1 MIRKIKILTFIL
13 LAGYSLTIH
22 AQKYKAG
29 IVAFYNIE
37 NLFDTIKTPD
47 VFDEEFTPGGANKW
61 TGDRY
66 WKKINNNAMVISQLG
81 RAEGIPGP
89 AIVGLSEIENRM
101 VVEDL
106 INSPNLKSLE
116 YDIVHYD
123 SPDRRGVD
131 VGLIYQKKYFTVTGS
146 RSAALLVYDNETKK
160 RIYTR
165 DQLVVSGLFDGEPM
179 HFIGNHWPSRRGGE
193 KASAYLRNAAADLT
207 RSIVDSIRKVDP
219 MAKVIVMGDLN
230 DDPNNESLT
239 QHLQANGNMK
249 KLKEGEMLNT
259 MGEHFKKGIGSL
271 AYRDSWNLFDQIVIT
286 QSLLGKDY
294 SSYKFRHSRIFND
307 VMLTQKEGR
316 FKGYPWRTYVG
327 TTFSGGFSDHFPVY
341 IMLVKEVK

>member
-13 LAGYSLTIH
+13 LAGYSLTVH

-37 NLFDTIKTPD
+37 NLFDTINTPD
-47 VFDEEFTPGGANKW
+47 VFDEEFTPEGANKW

-81 RAEGIPGP
+81 RTEGIPGP

-106 INSPNLKSLE
+106 INSPNLKPLE

-146 RSAALLVYDNETKK
+146 RSAALLIYDNETQK
-160 RIYTR
+160 RIYSR

-179 HFIGNHWPSRRGGE
+179 HFIVNHWPSRRGGE

-219 MAKVIVMGDLN
+219 KAKVIVMGDLN

-249 KLKEGEMLNT
+249 KLKEGELFNT
-259 MGEHFKKGIGSL
+259 MGEHFKNGIGSL

-286 QSLLGKDY
+286 PSLLGKDF
-294 SSYKFRHSRIFND
+294 STYKLRHSRVYND
-307 VMLTQKEGR
+307 ASLTQKEGR

-341 IMLVKEVK
+341 IMLVKEVN